1 MAFCANCGTQ
11 ADGAFCP
18 RCGTAMAS
26 QAAPQQPASPQQG
39 GYPPQQNYPQQ
50 PQGGYPQQPQYPQ
63 QGYPQQQQQQQ
74 QQQGYPQ
81 QPGYQQQG
89 YQQPGYQQQQQGY
102 PPPAAAQASG
112 MSENVAS
119 ALCYLLGLLT
129 GILFLVLEPY
139 NKNKTVRFHAFQSI
153 FLHIGLVILGFVL
166 GIVVTIFVRIVPF
179 LGLVTLAFWPIF
191 WLACL
196 GLWLYLMYQAY
207 NNQRVVVPIIG
218 PLAEKQA

>member
-1 MAFCANCGTQ
+1 MAFCPNCGTQ
-11 ADGAFCP
+11 ADGTFCP

-26 QAAPQQPASPQQG
+26 QATPQQPGYPQQG
-39 GYPPQQNYPQQ
+39 GNPPQPNYPQQ
-50 PQGGYPQQPQYPQ
+50 PQGGYPQQQQQYPQ
-63 QGYPQQQQQQQ
+63 QGYPQQPGY

-89 YQQPGYQQQQQGY
+89 YQQQGYQQPGY
-102 PPPAAAQASG
+102 PPPAEAQSSG

-153 FLHIGLVILGFVL
+153 FLHIGLIIVAFAL
-166 GIVVTIFVRIVPF
+166 GIVVSIFVRMVPF
-179 LGLVTLAFWPIF
+179 LGLFTLAFWPIF

-196 GLWLYLMYQAY
+196 ALWLYLMYKAY
-207 NNQRVVVPIIG
+207 NNQRFVVPIIG
-218 PLAEKQA
+218 PMAEKQA